1 MVGILVLGLRA
12 NNIMYRYRVWVR
24 LNQYQTADVVIN
36 ANNDWEA
43 KLLAEGMYGQGNVL
57 NYTCLD

>member
-1 MVGILVLGLRA
+1 
-12 NNIMYRYRVWVR
+12 MYQFRVWVR
-24 LNQYQTADVVIN
+24 LNQYQTADIVIN

-57 NYTCLD
+57 NYTKIN